1 MSKKTSDPKSTR
13 KATSKTTRSSRKK
26 TTKKSSAAKGSS
38 KKSKAVKSSAKKRTT
53 TKSSTRNSSTRKSAT
68 GSSPAPRIVA
78 PSLRPETD
86 PSRPHPKGTLSI
98 RRANLHNLKDISV
111 DLPRNRLI
119 VVTGLSGSGKS
130 TLAFDTI
137 YAEGQRRYVESL
149 SSYARQFLSRMA
161 KPEVESI
168 TGLAPAV
175 AIQQQVLQRNPR
187 STVGTTTEVYDYMRL
202 LFGRIGKT
210 ICVRCGSEVKR
221 DTPRTV
227 QESVAE
233 LEEGTRL
240 YVLFPMPDH
249 EHHTLAD
256 EIASLRARGFFRLV
270 SREGTDIIDVTD
282 EAAAEELSKGK
293 KDDYSVL
300 VDRLVW
306 KNDDN
311 GLSRVAEAAE
321 TGFREGDGEIEV
333 RELGGK
339 KRSHLFNRRYDC
351 SSCGMRYLEPE
362 PRLFSFNNPF
372 GACPECQGFGRAV
385 GVSMDLVIPDRRR
398 TISQGAI
405 QVFNTPKHK
414 KHLDQLLAIAREA
427 KLDTG
432 KPISEFDDRERSIL
446 MDGYGDY
453 IGIHGFF
460 KMVEKN
466 TYKMHYRVLL
476 ARYRGYTTC
485 AKCHGSRLRTS
496 ATQAFVGG
504 KRITEINE
512 MTIEDA
518 QAWFLA
524 FAPNEHDAT
533 IAGRVVDEI
542 RRRLRFLVEVG
553 LGYIRLDRLSH
564 TLSGGEM
571 QRINL
576 ATSIGSSLVGAM
588 YILDEPSIGLHPRDT
603 GRLVK
608 ILKELRD
615 LGNTVIVVEHDPEM
629 IEAADIVLEMGP
641 LAGEGGGDVV
651 FIGSVDQMMENEKS
665 TTGAWLSG
673 RERAQLPEVTRAVG
687 SAIEL
692 RRANL
697 HNLKDV
703 QVLFPR
709 RALTVVTGVSGSGK
723 STLIHDVFYRVASYQ
738 LGSVNRGEDR
748 SAEVQGL
755 DRISTIEMI
764 DQSPIGRS
772 PRSNPATYTK
782 SFDAIRELFSQTSH
796 ARMHGWTPGYFSF
809 NVAGGRCDVCSGEGY
824 ITVDMQFLADIQLPC
839 DSCGGSR
846 YKNEVLNARYNGKS
860 IVDVLEMTVDE
871 AIDFFS
877 EESRIVRRLKPLAE
891 VGLGY
896 IRLGQPATTLSGG
909 EAQRVKLASHLAAPN
924 TDEQLFILDEPTT
937 GLHMKDVAIL
947 MTALHALVDAGHTV
961 IVIEHNL
968 DVIAGAD
975 WMIELGPDGGSEGGE
990 VVATGRPAKIA
1001 AKREAPTA
1009 VYLADYCERLGRTL
1023 PSSPED
1029 DPDYDPEAVWIRDDL
1044 LGLIG

>member
-1 MSKKTSDPKSTR
+1 MQ
-13 KATSKTTRSSRKK
+13 
-26 TTKKSSAAKGSS
+26 G
-38 KKSKAVKSSAKKRTT
+38 
-53 TKSSTRNSSTRKSAT
+53 
-68 GSSPAPRIVA
+68 A
-78 PSLRPETD
+78 PSLRPESD
-86 PSRPHPKGTLSI
+86 PGRPHPKSTLSI

-119 VVTGLSGSGKS
+119 VITGLSGSGKS

-187 STVGTTTEVYDYMRL
+187 STVGTTTEVFDYMRL
-202 LFGRIGKT
+202 LFGRIGTT
-210 ICVRCGSEVKR
+210 ICLRCGEEVRR

-227 QESVAE
+227 QNRIAE
-233 LEEGTRL
+233 MKEGTRL

-249 EHHTLAD
+249 EDHSLAD
-256 EIASLRARGFFRLV
+256 EISSLRARGFFRLV
-270 SREGTDIIDVTD
+270 RQGETEIIDVTED
-282 EAAAEELSKGK
+282 EAAEALAKGK
-293 KDDYSVL
+293 KSDYSVL

-306 KNDDN
+306 KNDDAAF
-311 GLSRVAEAAE
+311 SRVAEAAE
-321 TGFREGDGEIEV
+321 AGFREGEGELEV
-333 RELGGK
+333 REVGGAGE
-339 KRSHLFNRRYDC
+339 SMHFNRRYDC
-351 SSCGMRYLEPE
+351 SGCGMRYLEPE
-362 PRLFSFNNPF
+362 PRLFSFNNPY

-385 GVSMDLVIPDRRR
+385 GVSVDLVIPDRRR
-398 TISQGAI
+398 TIRQGAI

-414 KHLDQLLAIAREA
+414 KHLEDLLGIARKA
-427 KLDTG
+427 DLDTG
-432 KPISEFDDRERSIL
+432 KPIAEFDERELSIL
-446 MDGYGDY
+446 MDGYEDY

-485 AKCHGSRLRTS
+485 AKCGGSRLRTS
-496 ATQAFVGG
+496 ATQVFVGG
-504 KRITEINE
+504 KRITEINQ

-518 QAWFLA
+518 QAWFGA
-524 FAPNEHDAT
+524 FKPSEHDEM
-533 IAGRVVDEI
+533 IAGRVLDEI
-542 RRRLRFLVEVG
+542 RKRLRFLVEVG
-553 LGYIRLDRLSH
+553 LGYVRLDRLSH

-588 YILDEPSIGLHPRDT
+588 YVLDEPSIGLHPRDT

-641 LAGEGGGDVV
+641 EAGEHGGEVV
-651 FIGSVDQMMENEKS
+651 FIGSVPQMIESGASN
-665 TTGAWLSG
+665 TGAWLSG
-673 RERAQLPEVTRAVG
+673 RERAVLPEKTRPIG
-687 SAIEL
+687 HAITLEN
-692 RRANL
+692 ATL
-697 HNLKDV
+697 HNLKGV
-703 QVLFPR
+703 SVSFPR

-738 LGSVNRGEDR
+738 MGSVNRGEDR
-748 SAEVQGL
+748 HASVSGISA
-755 DRISTIEMI
+755 IKTIEMI

-782 SFDAIRELFSQTSH
+782 AFDAIRELFSQTSH
-796 ARMHGWTPGYFSF
+796 ARLHGWAPGYFSF

-839 DSCGGSR
+839 DSCKGSR
-846 YKNEVLNARYNGKS
+846 YKSEVLNARYRGKT
-860 IVDVLEMTVDE
+860 IVDVLEMTVSE
-871 AIDFFS
+871 SIEFFH
-877 EESRIVRRLKPLAE
+877 EESRIVRRLRPLEE

-909 EAQRVKLASHLAAPN
+909 EAQRVKLASHLSAPGSE
-924 TDEQLFILDEPTT
+924 EQLFILDEPTT
-937 GLHMKDVAIL
+937 GLHMKDVAVL
-947 MTALHALVDAGHTV
+947 MKALHALVDNGHTV

-968 DVIAGAD
+968 DVIAAAD

-990 VVATGRPAKIA
+990 VVAAGRPAKIA
-1001 AKREAPTA
+1001 AEGSAPTA
-1009 VYLADYCERLGRTL
+1009 THLADYCKRLGRSM
-1023 PSSPED
+1023 PESPED
-1029 DPDYDPEAVWIRDDL
+1029 DPDYNPQIAKILQDSWGI
-1044 LGLIG
+1044 IG

>member
-1 MSKKTSDPKSTR
+1 MSKKASSTASGSTR
-13 KATSKTTRSSRKK
+13 K
-26 TTKKSSAAKGSS
+26 TTKKS
-38 KKSKAVKSSAKKRTT
+38 AKKT
-53 TKSSTRNSSTRKSAT
+53 TRKSAKKAVKAKVAKT
-68 GSSPAPRIVA
+68 SAAKKATRKSPTKKAAQSSTSVSLMGA
-78 PSLRPETD
+78 PSLRPESD
-86 PSRPHPKGTLSI
+86 PTRPHPKSTLSI

-202 LFGRIGKT
+202 MFGRIGKT
-210 ICVRCGSEVKR
+210 ICLRCGSKVKR

-227 QESVAE
+227 QQKVAE
-233 LEEGTRL
+233 FDEGTRL

-249 EHHTLAD
+249 ENHSLAD

-270 SREGTDIIDVTD
+270 SRTNTDIIDVTED
-282 EAAAEELSKGK
+282 DAAKALAKGEK
-293 KDDYSVL
+293 SDYSVL

-306 KNDDN
+306 KNDEN
-311 GLSRVAEAAE
+311 GLSRIAEAAE

-333 RELGGK
+333 RLVGEVAAK
-339 KRSHLFNRRYDC
+339 ETSHQFNRRFDC
-351 SSCGMRYLEPE
+351 SGCGMRYLEPE

-398 TISQGAI
+398 TIRQGAI
-405 QVFNTPKHK
+405 QVFSTPKHK
-414 KHLDQLLAIAREA
+414 KHLEQLLAVAREA
-427 KLDTG
+427 NLDTG
-432 KPISEFDDRERSIL
+432 KPISEFDERERSIL
-446 MDGYGDY
+446 MDGFGDY

-496 ATQAFVGG
+496 ATQVFVGG

-512 MTIEDA
+512 MTIDDA

-524 FAPNEHDAT
+524 LAPNKHDAT
-533 IAGRVVDEI
+533 IAGRVIDEI

-564 TLSGGEM
+564 SLSGGEM

-588 YILDEPSIGLHPRDT
+588 YVLDEPSIGLHPRDT
-603 GRLVK
+603 GRLIK

-641 LAGEGGGDVV
+641 LAGEHGGDIV
-651 FIGSVDQMMENEKS
+651 FIGSVEQMLKDENS

-673 RERAQLPEVTRAVG
+673 RERAVLPDKTRVVG
-687 SAIEL
+687 KAIEL
-692 RRANL
+692 KHATL
-697 HNLKDV
+697 HNLQDV
-703 QVLFPR
+703 QVLIPR

-723 STLIHDVFYRVASYQ
+723 STLIHDVFYRVASYR

-748 SAEVQGL
+748 NAQVLGL
-755 DRISTIEMI
+755 EGISMIEMI

-782 SFDAIRELFSQTSH
+782 AFDAIRELFSQTSH
-796 ARMHGWTPGYFSF
+796 ARMHGWSPGYFSF

-839 DSCGGSR
+839 DSCGASR
-846 YKNEVLNARYNGKS
+846 YKSEVLNARYNGKTV
-860 IVDVLEMTVDE
+860 VDVLEMTVDE
-871 AIDFFS
+871 AIEFFS
-877 EESRIVRRLKPLAE
+877 DESRIARRLKPLAE

-909 EAQRVKLASHLAAPN
+909 EAQRVKLAAHLASPN

-937 GLHMKDVAIL
+937 GLHMKDVSVL
-947 MTALHALVDAGHTV
+947 MKALHALVDAGHTV

-968 DVIAGAD
+968 DVIAAAD
-975 WMIELGPDGGSEGGE
+975 WMIELGPDGGSEGGRI
-990 VVATGRPAKIA
+990 VATGRPAKIA

-1009 VYLADYCERLGRTL
+1009 VHLADYCERLGRML
-1023 PSSPED
+1023 PTSPED
-1029 DPDYDPEAVWIRDDL
+1029 DPDYDPNEAWLRDQVF
-1044 LGLIG
+1044 GLYD